1 MSNSRTILKNVGSNS
16 VGYAIN
22 VAVAFLMTPYVID
35 TLGKGA
41 YGIWSLVVSFVGY
54 YGLLDVGIRSA
65 VGHYVATYHAQRDE
79 AKVNQTLSTAMAL
92 MLVVALLAGFVS
104 WFAGDRLPDWYRWIN
119 ELRMA
124 SGDQALDTKAA
135 LDDPATL
142 RVVVWVMGAGFALS
156 FPMALYGTVIYSVQR
171 IGIQNAIGISQVL
184 VRAAL
189 TWWVL
194 RAGHGLI
201 GLACVAIGC
210 NVLGWIAS
218 IVCAYRVLPELA
230 LSFSRCTKAA
240 ARDLFSYG
248 GFNVLVNVGDT
259 VLLYTSGF
267 VIMQALHDETA
278 VAYYVVPATTLI
290 PYFMQLVQSV
300 TWSFTPHFT
309 GRFAIGQVD
318 DVRRLLCSGT
328 RGVTLLAA
336 LIAGGMLF
344 LGQEFLSIWLKPD
357 FVAGPLFPTCAV
369 VLAVLGFATLI
380 RASQSAGRQA
390 LFAMREVRYLGF
402 LVLIEAVINVALSI
416 WFVRRWGLVGVA
428 VATLIPV
435 ALMQGFVQPRHLLR
449 ELELDWKRFA
459 FDTLRAAVPAILVMG
474 AVDRLVADA
483 LPVTSLLSFLA
494 RGVVVALPAAVV
506 GLWCATDRAERA
518 ALFARLRL
526 VGKA

>member
-1 MSNSRTILKNVGSNS
+1 MSTSRTILKNVGSNS
-16 VGYAIN
+16 LGYAIN
-22 VAVAFLMTPYVID
+22 VVVAFALTPYVID

-65 VGHYVATYHAQRDE
+65 VGHYVATYHAKRDE
-79 AKVNQTLSTAMAL
+79 ERVNQTLSTAMAL
-92 MLVVALLAGFVS
+92 MLGVALVAALVS

-119 ELRMA
+119 ELKA
-124 SGDQALDTKAA
+124 ATGENVVDTKSALDN
-135 LDDPATL
+135 PQTL
-142 RVVVWVMGAGFALS
+142 RIVVWVMGAGFALS

-218 IVCAYRVLPELA
+218 IVCAYRVLPSLS
-230 LSFSRCTKAA
+230 LSFKRCTKAA
-240 ARDLFSYG
+240 ARELFAYG

-267 VIMQALHDETA
+267 VIMQALHDEVA
-278 VAYYVVPATTLI
+278 VAYYAVPATTLI
-290 PYFMQLVQSV
+290 PYFMQMVQSV

-309 GRFAIGQVD
+309 GRFAIGQID
-318 DVRRLLCSGT
+318 DVRRLLRSGT

-344 LGQEFLSIWLKPD
+344 LGQEFLSIWMKPS
-357 FVAGPLFPTCAV
+357 FVAGELFPTSAV
-369 VLAVLGFATLI
+369 VLTILGFATLI

-390 LFAMREVRYLGF
+390 LFAMREVRYLGG
-402 LVLIEAVINVALSI
+402 LVLVEALINVALSI
-416 WFVRRWGLVGVA
+416 YLVRRYGLVGVA

-435 ALMQGFVQPRHLLR
+435 AIMQGFVQPRHLLR
-449 ELELDWKRFA
+449 ELELDWKRFL
-459 FDTLRAAVPAILVMG
+459 FDTLRAAVPPILAMG
-474 AVDRLVADA
+474 AIDALVADA
-483 LPVTSLLSFLA
+483 IPVHSLLTFLL
-494 RGVVVALPAAVV
+494 RGVVVTLPAAVL
-506 GLWCATDRAERA
+506 GLWTATTRDERVLIRARFRRRPA
-518 ALFARLRL
+518 T
-526 VGKA
+526 